1 MGAVSVF
8 KVGNYHD
15 QPQVFL
21 LYVSRK
27 EVARPS
33 IEQRNSR
40 QLQKDFIEE
49 IPEVGRGS
57 SRF

>member
-15 QPQVFL
+15 QPQ
-21 LYVSRK
+21 
-27 EVARPS
+27 
-33 IEQRNSR
+33 R

-49 IPEVGRGS
+49 TPEVGRGS
-57 SRF
+57 SRL